1 MDLSTWVRGLGI
13 AIRNFSSSAK
23 RERRFRTVAHAATAA
38 SVDVLEARVL
48 LTSDFGDAPDTTADT
63 GVNNYQTLAA
73 NGGPSHVIDAT
84 RVTLFLGGG
93 VDGETGTQQS
103 HAANLDNLFT
113 TGGRNDEDGVMS
125 SLDLSATIR
134 ASPKVTLSA
143 TNTTGTTAMLY
154 GWIDYNHN
162 GIFENAAERTQI
174 VVPSGTTA
182 GRFTLTF
189 PQLRGDIAGAT
200 YARFRLSSDIAAA
213 NPTGPANGGEV
224 EDHRFQIMN
233 RVKQP
238 VEISSA
244 IRVAGDHNGG
254 PTFVP
259 DDGYGFVSSAAIGDL
274 DGNGIIDLAV
284 GAAGKIESNSDR
296 GAVYIMF
303 RNADGSVSSSV
314 RIANELNGG
323 PTLSSGDHFGS
334 IVKALGDI
342 DGDGVVDIAVGA
354 VDSNFNG
361 SVYIMHLNANGSA
374 KDFTKLTSGQNGVP
388 QLAAGDA
395 FAVVAP
401 LGDLD
406 GDGIIDIAVGAPG
419 TDGAGTDRGAIYILR
434 LNADGTVKSS
444 NIIENSATWNP
455 WTEYDDSF
463 GEDITALGDLD
474 GDGVVDLAVMSETQ
488 DLVDSRPVVNIL
500 KIKSDGTL
508 KSVKRLETGLIL
520 SKNQYFFSI
529 AAAGDIDGDGV
540 GDLAI
545 SGSEVIAFNSWS
557 SIIML
562 LNLNADGTI
571 KNRTKLPALDVGATD
586 NILSTFTS
594 IAPMANADGTLT
606 FAVGIPFFGG
616 YPNSNPSL
624 TLVSLVNSVPV
635 TVAPAVPVLSGNSA
649 SATDPRPTITWN
661 ESARAAEYEIWLTN
675 VNTGEVLLRSVAV
688 TGTSYAPTSDLG
700 IGKHTVWV
708 RAKNEIGSSAWSQG
722 FSFVVNSPA
731 TIISTPD
738 GLKRRPEL
746 KWQPLAGAVRY
757 DVWLSDTKTPYVAFV
772 NERTNPQ
779 QTVFVPDVDLPDG
792 SYRFQVRGVAA
803 DGTLG
808 KWSIADD
815 FAVKTSSKI
824 RKVSDQFFLRPQIEW
839 TRVPGAAFYDV
850 YISTLPSG
858 SVRIQTQVDATYGT
872 YNITFKPATDLAVGN
887 YRVWVRPVAE
897 DGSRG
902 VWSPAADF
910 SAGVIPALVLNKT
923 EFRFNEQVLLQM
935 PELPVASS
943 VQIWVDDPAPGL
955 PPAPGAGNYTSLTRY
970 FDVQGKYRIWTRVIA
985 QDGSTSR
992 WSAPVSL
999 TVRSAPYELKVMNQP
1014 KMTDRPRI
1022 EWPAVAGAAKYQVRI
1037 RDTDTSTVQTI
1048 ETKAPQT
1055 LLNLEQSLP
1064 LGRYEVEVR
1073 AVSADGTDGFWSV
1086 ARPYSSLPSPILVPI
1101 SETVNTT
1108 PTLQWSSMPGAIS
1121 YDVVVRRQIR
1131 HRVEYTLRGLESTS
1145 YTSPKLSLG
1154 NYELWVIANGMNGLR
1169 SAWASEEFKVIAPPR
1184 PVLTVGGPGYAY
1196 GDLGGFPISWIGV
1209 AGADHYDLWI
1219 KDEFG
1224 RNIVRELNVPSTA
1237 YTLNLIIPRA
1247 MYRIWVRAVYTDGTF
1262 SPWSVP
1268 ESFQVY

>member
-23 RERRFRTVAHAATAA
+23 RARRFRTAAHAATAA

-103 HAANLDNLFT
+103 NAANLDNLFT

-125 SLDLSATIR
+125 SLDLSATIGS
-134 ASPKVTLSA
+134 SPKVTLSA
-143 TNTTGTTAMLY
+143 TNTTGTAATLY
-154 GWIDYNHN
+154 GWIDYNRN
-162 GIFENAAERTQI
+162 GIFENATEHAQI
-174 VVPSGTTA
+174 FVPSGTTA

-189 PQLRGDIAGAT
+189 PKLVGDIAGRT
-200 YARFRLSSDIAAA
+200 YARFRLNSEVAAA
-213 NPTGPANGGEV
+213 NPIGPSSGGEV
-224 EDHRFQIMN
+224 EDYSFQIMH
-233 RVKQP
+233 RVKTP
-238 VEISSA
+238 AEVFSTV
-244 IRVAGDHNGG
+244 RVAGDLNGG
-254 PTFVP
+254 PVLVP

-274 DGNGIIDLAV
+274 DGNGVIDLAV
-284 GAAGKIESNSDR
+284 GSAGEIEDNSNR

-303 RNADGSVSSSV
+303 RNADGSVRSSV

-323 PTLSSGDHFGS
+323 PTLSIGDHFGS

-342 DGDGVVDIAVGA
+342 DGDGIVDIAVGA

-374 KDFTKLTSGQNGVP
+374 KDFTKLASGQNGVP
-388 QLAAGDA
+388 HLAAGDA

-419 TDGAGTDRGAIYILR
+419 TDGSGTDWGAIYILR

-444 NIIENSATWNP
+444 NIIENPARWIG
-455 WTEYDDSF
+455 DDSF

-474 GDGVVDLAVMSETQ
+474 GDGVVDLAVMSETPG
-488 DLVDSRPVVNIL
+488 LVDSRPVVNIL
-500 KIKSDGTL
+500 KLKSDGTL
-508 KSVKRLETGLIL
+508 KSMKRHQSGLIL
-520 SKNQYFFSI
+520 TKNQFFFSI

-545 SGSEVIAFNSWS
+545 SGSEVSAFNSWS
-557 SIIML
+557 SMIML
-562 LNLNADGTI
+562 LNLNADGTS
-571 KNRTKLPALDVGATD
+571 KNSTKLPALDVGATD
-586 NILSTFTS
+586 NELSTSTS

-635 TVAPAVPVLSGNSA
+635 TVVPAVPVLSGNPA

-688 TGTSYAPTSDLG
+688 TDTSYALTSDLG
-700 IGKHTVWV
+700 IGKYTVWV
-708 RAKNEIGSSAWSQG
+708 RAKNDIGSSAWSQG
-722 FSFVVNSPA
+722 FNFIVNSPA
-731 TIISTPD
+731 KIISTPD

-757 DVWLSDTKTPYVAFV
+757 DVWLSDTKPPYVAFV
-772 NERTNPQ
+772 NKRTNSQ
-779 QTVFVPDVDLPDG
+779 ETVFVPDVDLPDG

-808 KWSIADD
+808 EWSIADD
-815 FAVKTSSKI
+815 FAVKTSSTI
-824 RKVSDQFFLRPQIEW
+824 RKVSDQVFLRPQIEW
-839 TRVPGAAFYDV
+839 TRVLGAAFYDV
-850 YISTLPSG
+850 HISTLPSG
-858 SVRIQTQVDATYGT
+858 SVRIQTQLDATYDR
-872 YNITFKPATDLAVGN
+872 YIITFKPATDLAVGN
-887 YRVWVRPVAE
+887 YRVWVRPVAI
-897 DGSRG
+897 DGIRG
-902 VWSPAADF
+902 DWSPAVDF

-935 PELPVASS
+935 PELPVASA
-943 VQIWVDDPAPGL
+943 VQVWVDDPAPGL

-970 FDVQGKYRIWTRVIA
+970 FDVQGEYRIWTRVIA
-985 QDGSTSR
+985 QDGSASR
-992 WSAPVSL
+992 WSAPVNF
-999 TVRSAPYELKVMNQP
+999 TVKGVPYSVTAFNQP
-1014 KMTDRPRI
+1014 NMTDRPRI

-1037 RDTDTSTVQTI
+1037 RDVDTSTVQTI
-1048 ETKAPQT
+1048 ESNSPQT

-1064 LGRYEVEVR
+1064 LGRYQIDVR
-1073 AVSADGTDGFWSV
+1073 AVSADGTEGFWSG
-1086 ARPYSSLPSPILVPI
+1086 ARSYESRPKLILVPI
-1101 SETVNTT
+1101 SPTVNTT
-1108 PTLQWSSMPGAIS
+1108 PTLQWNSLPGAVS
-1121 YDVVVRRQIR
+1121 YDVVVRSPTT
-1131 HRVEYTLRGLESTS
+1131 HRVEYTVRGLESTS
-1145 YTSPKLSLG
+1145 FTSPRLALG

-1169 SAWASEEFKVIAPPR
+1169 SAWATEEFQIIAPPR
-1184 PVLTVGGPGYAY
+1184 PVLNIDFPGFQY
-1196 GDLGGFPISWIGV
+1196 GVTGYPISWSAV
-1209 AGADHYDLWI
+1209 AGTDHYDLWI
-1219 KDEFG
+1219 ADRSL
-1224 RNIVRELNVPSTA
+1224 RNGVRELNVTSTA
-1237 YTLNLIIPRA
+1237 YTLNTILPRA
-1247 MYRIWVRAVYTDGTF
+1247 VYIVWVRAVYSDGTF
-1262 SPWSVP
+1262 SPWSIP
-1268 ESFQVY
+1268 GSFEIN